1 MKPAEFD
8 YVRPQTVA
16 EALGLL
22 AENPEAKVLAGG
34 QSLLTLMNLRL
45 ARPAM
50 LIDIGALDELRRIF
64 DDTDEL
70 VLGSLITHR
79 TVETD
84 PLIGAR
90 APLLADAARH
100 IGHIGIRNRGTIGG
114 SVAHADPAAEMP
126 LATLVLDA
134 TFHIESAA
142 TGRREVS
149 AEDMFV
155 SFYTNAL
162 EQHELLTWVSIPNT
176 RPDQGWGFVEYAHQH
191 GDYGMAG
198 AGCAL
203 TLSADGRVS
212 GIARRCARRR
222 RPAAAV
228 RRRRG
233 RRVGAVGDAVGRA
246 RRRLGGTHRTRGRRR
261 RLCAPAVR
269 IGVAGGHDHRA
280 PTPHRPG
287 RGGPPRCQLIL
298 GTPVPFRC
306 RSRST
311 VAFSAAPFPPA

>member
-8 YVRPQTVA
+8 YVRPQTVS
-16 EALGLL
+16 EALELL

-50 LIDIGALDELRRIF
+50 LIDIGALEELRRIF
-64 DDTDEL
+64 DDTDDL

-90 APLLADAARH
+90 APLLAAAARH

-134 TFHIESAA
+134 TFHVESAT
-142 TGRREVS
+142 TGRRQVS

-155 SFYTNAL
+155 SFYTSAL
-162 EQHELLTWVSIPNT
+162 EQHELITWISIPST
-176 RPDQGWGFVEYAHQH
+176 GSDQGWGFVEYAHQH

-203 TLSADGRVS
+203 TLSPDGRVS
-212 GIARRCARRR
+212 ALRAGVL
-222 RPAAAV
+222 AAADRPLLFV
-228 RRRRG
+228 G
-233 RRVGAVGDAVGRA
+233 DEAVGAVPTDRLWADLAHDWAAGTEPAADDADYA
-246 RRRLGGTHRTRGRRR
+246 R
-261 RLCAPAVR
+261 RLCASALHEAMSMAQQR
-269 IGVAGGHDHRA
+269 IVDRSEEGGH
-280 PTPHRPG
+280 
-287 RGGPPRCQLIL
+287 GG
-298 GTPVPFRC
+298 
-306 RSRST
+306 
-311 VAFSAAPFPPA
+311 

>member
-8 YVRPQTVA
+8 YVRPQTVS

-22 AENPEAKVLAGG
+22 AENPDAKVLAGG

-64 DDTDEL
+64 DDTDDL

-134 TFHIESAA
+134 TFHIESAT

-162 EQHELLTWVSIPNT
+162 EQHELLTWISIPNA

-203 TLSADGRVS
+203 TLSADGRVAALRAGVLAAADRPLLFVGDEAVGS
-212 GIARRCARRR
+212 VPSAMLWAELARDWAARTE
-222 RPAAAV
+222 PAAD
-228 RRRRG
+228 
-233 RRVGAVGDAVGRA
+233 DADYA
-246 RRRLGGTHRTRGRRR
+246 R
-261 RLCAPAVR
+261 RLCASALREAMATAHRRLVDQ
-269 IGVAGGHDHRA
+269 AQEDHRD
-280 PTPHRPG
+280 
-287 RGGPPRCQLIL
+287 
-298 GTPVPFRC
+298 V
-306 RSRST
+306 S
-311 VAFSAAPFPPA
+311 

>member
-8 YVRPQTVA
+8 YVRPQTVS

-22 AENPEAKVLAGG
+22 AENPDAKVLAGG

-64 DDTDEL
+64 DDTDDL

-134 TFHIESAA
+134 TFHIESAT

-162 EQHELLTWVSIPNT
+162 EQHELLTWISIPNA

-203 TLSADGRVS
+203 TLSADGRVAALRAGVLAAADRPLLFVGDEAVGS
-212 GIARRCARRR
+212 VPSATLWAELARDWAARTE
-222 RPAAAV
+222 PAAD
-228 RRRRG
+228 
-233 RRVGAVGDAVGRA
+233 DADYA
-246 RRRLGGTHRTRGRRR
+246 R
-261 RLCAPAVR
+261 RLCVSALREAMATAHRRLVDQ
-269 IGVAGGHDHRA
+269 AQEDHRD
-280 PTPHRPG
+280 
-287 RGGPPRCQLIL
+287 
-298 GTPVPFRC
+298 V
-306 RSRST
+306 S
-311 VAFSAAPFPPA
+311 

>member
-8 YVRPQTVA
+8 YVRPQTVS

-22 AENPEAKVLAGG
+22 AENPDAKVLAGG

-64 DDTDEL
+64 DDTDDL

-134 TFHIESAA
+134 TFHIESAT

-162 EQHELLTWVSIPNT
+162 EQHELLTWISIPNA

-203 TLSADGRVS
+203 TLSADGRVAALRA
-212 GIARRCARRR
+212 GVL
-222 RPAAAV
+222 AAAD
-228 RRRRG
+228 RPLLF
-233 RRVGAVGDAVGRA
+233 VGDEAVGSVPSATLWAELARDWAARTETVADDADYA
-246 RRRLGGTHRTRGRRR
+246 R
-261 RLCAPAVR
+261 RLCASALREAMATAHRRLVDQ
-269 IGVAGGHDHRA
+269 AQEDHRD
-280 PTPHRPG
+280 
-287 RGGPPRCQLIL
+287 
-298 GTPVPFRC
+298 V
-306 RSRST
+306 S
-311 VAFSAAPFPPA
+311 

>member
-8 YVRPQTVA
+8 YVRPHTVS
-16 EALGLL
+16 EALELL

-50 LIDIGALDELRRIF
+50 LIDIGALEELRRIF
-64 DDTDEL
+64 DDTDDL

-134 TFHIESAA
+134 TFHVESAT

-149 AEDMFV
+149 ADDMFV
-155 SFYTNAL
+155 SFYTSAL
-162 EQHELLTWVSIPNT
+162 EHHELITWISIPT
-176 RPDQGWGFVEYAHQH
+176 TGSDQGWGFVEYAHQH

-203 TLSADGRVS
+203 TLGPDGRVS
-212 GIARRCARRR
+212 ALRAGVL
-222 RPAAAV
+222 AAADRPLLFV
-228 RRRRG
+228 G
-233 RRVGAVGDAVGRA
+233 DEVVGAVPSERLWADLAHEWAAGTEPAADDADYA
-246 RRRLGGTHRTRGRRR
+246 R
-261 RLCAPAVR
+261 RLCASALCEAMSMAQQR
-269 IGVAGGHDHRA
+269 IVDRSEVGGH
-280 PTPHRPG
+280 
-287 RGGPPRCQLIL
+287 GG
-298 GTPVPFRC
+298 
-306 RSRST
+306 
-311 VAFSAAPFPPA
+311 